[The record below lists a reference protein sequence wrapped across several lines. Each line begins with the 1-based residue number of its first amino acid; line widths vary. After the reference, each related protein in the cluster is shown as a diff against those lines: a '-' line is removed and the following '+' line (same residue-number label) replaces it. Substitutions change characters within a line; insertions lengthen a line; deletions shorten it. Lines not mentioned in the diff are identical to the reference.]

1 MISGISGM
9 SSYYS
14 MYRFSGFSHMNSA
27 NRAAQAQG
35 MQNAAAVAGGRRSD
49 NLETPVQPVDRV
61 SGSAPVLPRSSEP
74 RLFIRQG
81 ADPVE
86 MAVRMRIQYV
96 DMPGQSGSGGEAAG
110 TGEAQGTQGAQGAE
124 GVQKA
129 AEEGK
134 CQTCEQ
140 RKYKDGS
147 NDPGVSFKTATRVAP
162 EQAASAVRGHERE
175 HVVREQAKAK
185 REDRRV
191 VSQSV
196 ALKTSICPECGKV
209 YVSGGVTRTTTAS
222 NPEPKDTAPVQA
234 EAQGGRM
241 PFSAV
246 A

>member
-1 MISGISGM
+1 MISGISGI

-14 MYRFSGFSHMNSA
+14 MYRFSGISHMNAA
-27 NRAAQAQG
+27 NRTAQMTG
-35 MQNAAAVAGGRRSD
+35 MSNSAAVTGGRRSD
-49 NLETPVQPVDRV
+49 NLETPVQPVERTPAP
-61 SGSAPVLPRSSEP
+61 APVMPKSSEP
-74 RLFIRQG
+74 HLFIRQG

-96 DMPGQSGSGGEAAG
+96 DFPGQDTENGEAVG
-110 TGEAQGTQGAQGAE
+110 ETGKAE
-124 GVQKA
+124 SIQ
-129 AEEGK
+129 ETMEGEK
-134 CQTCEQ
+134 CQTCEE

-191 VSQSV
+191 VSQNV
-196 ALKTSICPECGKV
+196 ILHTSICPECGKS
-209 YVSGGVTRTTTAS
+209 YVSGGTTRTTTAS
-222 NPEPKDTAPVQA
+222 NPTPENTAPVQA
-234 EAQGGRM
+234 EAQGIRR

>member
-27 NRAAQAQG
+27 NRAAQG
-35 MQNAAAVAGGRRSD
+35 MQGAAAVAGGRRSD

-61 SGSAPVLPRSSEP
+61 SGSAPVLPRSPEP

-110 TGEAQGTQGAQGAE
+110 TGEAQGTQGAE

-234 EAQGGRM
+234 EAQEGRR

>member
-14 MYRFSGFSHMNSA
+14 MYRFSGFSRMNSA
-27 NRAAQAQG
+27 NRAAQG
-35 MQNAAAVAGGRRSD
+35 MQGAAAVAGGRRSD

-61 SGSAPVLPRSSEP
+61 SGSAPVLPRSPEP

-110 TGEAQGTQGAQGAE
+110 TGEAQGTQGAE

-147 NDPGVSFKTATRVAP
+147 NDPGVSFKTATRV
-162 EQAASAVRGHERE
+162 
-175 HVVREQAKAK
+175 AKAK

-222 NPEPKDTAPVQA
+222 NPEPKDTAQVQA
-234 EAQGGRM
+234 EAQEGRR

>member
-27 NRAAQAQG
+27 NRAAQG
-35 MQNAAAVAGGRRSD
+35 MQGAAAVAGGRRSD

-61 SGSAPVLPRSSEP
+61 SGPAPVLPRSPEP

-110 TGEAQGTQGAQGAE
+110 TGEAQGTQGAE

-222 NPEPKDTAPVQA
+222 NPEPKDTAQVQA
-234 EAQGGRM
+234 EAQEGRR

>member
-27 NRAAQAQG
+27 NRAAQG

-110 TGEAQGTQGAQGAE
+110 TGEAQGTQGAE

-234 EAQGGRM
+234 EAQEGRR

>member
-49 NLETPVQPVDRV
+49 NLETPVQPVNRV
-61 SGSAPVLPRSSEP
+61 SGSAPVLPKSSGP

-96 DMPGQSGSGGEAAG
+96 DVPGQSESSGAAEG
-110 TGEAQGTQGAQGAE
+110 MGKAEGAQGAE

-147 NDPGVSFKTATRVAP
+147 DDPGVSFKTATRVAP

-191 VSQSV
+191 ISQSV
-196 ALKTSICPECGKV
+196 ALHTSICPECGKV
-209 YVSGGVTRTTTAS
+209 YVSGGTTRTTTAS
-222 NPEPKDTAPVQA
+222 NPEPKDAAPVQA
-234 EAQGGRM
+234 EAQAGRR